1 MKEKSKFKL
10 TFTDIDSKSNL
21 NPYEIV
27 FLVPFDTWNDFG
39 YKIRCKV
46 KLRHPIIDKP
56 FYFEC
61 YIGFLP
67 PNKETKEGT
76 HEKFFHTKGRSLSDM
91 IDYIE
96 DLEASGSI
104 NELRFFTMLPSMAAY
119 REAVD
124 KLGPKILQDVLASIN
139 DLVYYKDVNSTWFN
153 EALESEAFN
162 LGFMRNSEPFY
173 AFNNADSI
181 LNGVE
186 DELFDGISKKLRLS
200 YKLEGFEN
208 QHELN
213 LNYEQSGFIPKR
225 INILIGKNGIGKS
238 QALKYF
244 CRAALRYPDKNVS
257 LGVGATNSRPMINRL
272 LAIGTPGETQNTFP
286 AERRSTQKLYYR
298 RLSLTRNSKTKT
310 SKSITDMLIQLVRS
324 EDDIGASSR
333 WSLFLN
339 AISKVLPLENVAIK
353 TKNNNYI
360 KLQELSA
367 NSGEQATLER
377 WAGVNR
383 KVEPILLFSNEPHAM
398 SSGQLTFFKFAILC
412 CLYIENG
419 SFVLLD
425 EPETHMHPNMISD
438 FVELIDEILENT
450 GSLAL
455 IATHSAYFVREV
467 SREQVHV
474 LSKQNN
480 SINIS
485 TPRLRTFGADI
496 ESISQFIFN
505 EDIDNRLADKI
516 FNKVKNMPY
525 EKVQEELS
533 SELSMSAML
542 NLKLRMNA

>member
-10 TFTDIDSKSNL
+10 KFTTKELDL
-21 NPYEIV
+21 TPYEIQ
-27 FLVPFDTWNDFG
+27 FIVPFDTWNDFG

-46 KLRHPIIDKP
+46 KLWNPRIDQQ
-56 FYFEC
+56 FYSEC
-61 YIGFLP
+61 FIGFLP
-67 PNKETKEGT
+67 PNKDTKELT
-76 HEKFFHTKGRSLSDM
+76 YEKYFPKKGRSLVDM
-91 IDYIE
+91 IDYID
-96 DLEASGSI
+96 DLDARGSI
-104 NELRFFTMLPSMAAY
+104 HKLRFFTMLPSMSAY
-119 REAVD
+119 RDAVD
-124 KLGPKILQDVLASIN
+124 KLGPKLLQDVLASIN
-139 DLVYYKDVNSTWFN
+139 DLVYYKDTNNSWFN
-153 EALESEAFN
+153 EALESDVFN

-173 AFNNADSI
+173 TFNNADSI
-181 LNGVE
+181 LNGV
-186 DELFDGISKKLRLS
+186 DNELFDGISKNLRLS
-200 YKLEGFEN
+200 YKLDGFEN

-213 LNYEQSGFIPKR
+213 LNYEQSSFIPKR

-244 CRAALRYPDKNVS
+244 CRAALRYPDKNIS
-257 LGVGATNSRPMINRL
+257 LGVGDENDRPMINRL

-286 AERRSTQKLYYR
+286 PERRSTQKLYYR

-324 EDDIGASSR
+324 EDDIGSNSR

-339 AISKVLPLENVAIK
+339 AISKVLPLENVALK
-353 TKNNNYI
+353 TKDNNHI
-360 KLQELSA
+360 KLQDLSA
-367 NSGEQATLER
+367 NSSEQIILER

-383 KVEPILLFSNEPHAM
+383 KAEPMLLFSNEPHAM

-438 FVELIDEILENT
+438 FVELIDGILENT

-467 SREQVHV
+467 SREQVHI

-480 SINIS
+480 SIHIS
-485 TPRLRTFGADI
+485 TPRLRTFGSDI

-505 EDIDNRLADKI
+505 EDIDNRLVDKI
-516 FNKVKNMPY
+516 FNKVKGMPY
-525 EKVQEELS
+525 EQVQKELS